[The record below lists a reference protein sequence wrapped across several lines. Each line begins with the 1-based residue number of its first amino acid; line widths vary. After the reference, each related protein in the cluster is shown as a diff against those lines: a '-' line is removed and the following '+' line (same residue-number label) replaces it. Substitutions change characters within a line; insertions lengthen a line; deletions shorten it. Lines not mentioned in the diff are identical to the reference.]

1 LSEPVSG
8 EQVRRSPVF
17 AALSPEARESVAFS
31 AEYRRLQLM
40 GVAPEVVAPLLDYV
54 AALNAKR
61 LKIAVEQFPHMLK
74 RGDVS
79 DEHQREHAQ
88 RYGWPERGE
97 VGPGPMM
104 WKADC
109 EACTSGQGF
118 PEPELAQYF
127 AVDPA
132 ATGAGR
138 YVQVV
143 DMEPHFQTGEMRPT
157 SVHSVVN
164 KVTGE
169 VSKSAGW
176 KKGPAKSTSKARKGQ
191 PLVVF
196 TLTDPEQCAAVF
208 ARMDIYGGYL
218 YSK

>member
-1 LSEPVSG
+1 MTEPVTG
-8 EQVRRSPVF
+8 DQVRRSPVF
-17 AALSPEARESVAFS
+17 AALAPEARETIAEN

-40 GVAPEVVAPLLDYV
+40 GVAPEVIAPLLEYV
-54 AALNAKR
+54 AELNAKK
-61 LKIAVEQFPHMLK
+61 LAIGVAQYNHMLDE
-74 RGDVS
+74 GDVS
-79 DEHQREHAQ
+79 DDHRREHAQ
-88 RYGWPERGE
+88 RYGWPEGH
-97 VGPGPMM
+97 VGPGPMSYR
-104 WKADC
+104 ADC
-109 EACTSGQGF
+109 EACVAGEGF
-118 PEPELAQYF
+118 PEPRLKEFF

-132 ATGAGR
+132 ATGAGK

-143 DMEPHFQTGEMRPT
+143 DMAPHFQTGEIRAT

-164 KVTGE
+164 KQTGE

-196 TLTDPEQCAAVF
+196 TLTDTPEVVAAWF

>member
-1 LSEPVSG
+1 MPTTE
-8 EQVRRSPVF
+8 E
-17 AALSPEARESVAFS
+17 

-40 GVAPEVVAPLLDYV
+40 GVAPEVIAPLMDYV
-54 AALNAKR
+54 AALNEKQ
-61 LKIAVEQFPHMLK
+61 LAVAVSQFAHMLDK
-74 RGDVS
+74 GGVTEDH
-79 DEHQREHAQ
+79 EREHAQ
-88 RYGWPERGE
+88 RYGWPKRGGVE
-97 VGPGPMM
+97 VGPGPML

-109 EACTSGQGF
+109 EACVAGEGF
-118 PEPELAQYF
+118 PEPRLAQYF

-132 ATGAGR
+132 ATGAGK

-143 DMEPHFQTGEMRPT
+143 SMEPHWQTGEIRPT

-164 KVTGE
+164 KETGE

-196 TLTDPEQCAAVF
+196 TLTDPDQCAAVF